1 MQNPPLI
8 ARHDEATRLHA
19 ALERAAAGEGA
30 LFLLSGDA
38 GVGKTSLTVALADQA
53 DVTVLRGAAA
63 QTRTEPHGPLV
74 AALRSYLHAV
84 PDGLADCGPLRS
96 HLAVVLPELGEQAPE
111 SDRATL
117 FEAFRCAL
125 VTICRRGPALMV
137 LDDLHWSD
145 EATLDLLAA
154 LGGSLGE
161 LPLLIVAA
169 YRSDELPRGH
179 ALRRLRAELRRA
191 GALEELAL
199 EPLDREGTAG
209 LAERALGAPPSPALA
224 AVVHDRTQ
232 GVPFFVEELS

>member
-8 ARHDEATRLHA
+8 ARHDEASRLHA

-84 PDGLADCGPLRS
+84 PRGLDACGPLRG
-96 HLAVVLPELGEQAPE
+96 HLAVAIPELGEQATGG
-111 SDRATL
+111 DRATL

-125 VTICRRGPALMV
+125 ATICQSGPV
-137 LDDLHWSD
+137 L
-145 EATLDLLAA
+145 
-154 LGGSLGE
+154 
-161 LPLLIVAA
+161 
-169 YRSDELPRGH
+169 
-179 ALRRLRAELRRA
+179 
-191 GALEELAL
+191 
-199 EPLDREGTAG
+199 
-209 LAERALGAPPSPALA
+209 
-224 AVVHDRTQ
+224 
-232 GVPFFVEELS
+232 